1 MVAQLKDDL
10 NKRLQ
15 RGGALIDIYTV
26 SGNGQI
32 ARGVFDKIYQRIL
45 VSWNAM
51 IKGYTRNNLT
61 RITSPLVI
69 LLILNYIP
77 NAPESYNF
85 FHFASTTLEL
95 HNFTFCTFSLM
106 QELEIDYRNRP

>member
-1 MVAQLKDDL
+1 MRQ
-10 NKRLQ
+10 
-15 RGGALIDIYTV
+15 GAINTV
-26 SGNGQI
+26 K
-32 ARGVFDKIYQRIL
+32 F
-45 VSWNAM
+45 
-51 IKGYTRNNLT
+51 
-61 RITSPLVI
+61 TSPLVI

-95 HNFTFCTFSLM
+95 HNFTFCSFSLM